1 MIGDVGSVAEYHV
14 GDDAM
19 LFGLLAAAEH
29 AGIEACWTVVSAAPD
44 SAAARFGHHTVP
56 TFGFEACPD
65 EASRAALL
73 AELDLLPVSAPGPG
87 RQLREATRTADA
99 VVIAG
104 GGNLSMS
111 WPPLVYER
119 VALSR
124 LARRLGL
131 PVVLTGQS
139 IGPRFGS
146 EVRPLVAELLGTAAE
161 VGVRERGSHAL
172 AQLFG
177 VPDDRIA
184 LGGDDAAALAGEQP
198 PAAGLIPGP
207 FIAVTLND
215 LGGTALAA
223 VAAQLAEL
231 SHRTGAA
238 VVLVPHV
245 GQLDGAPTHD
255 VAVAQRVAAV
265 IDARLAELGDG
276 LRAIVVPLPSA
287 AQAVWYCQ
295 RAELVISSRYH
306 PVVFAAAN
314 RTPMLFLYQDDH
326 TAMKGV
332 GALTQYGMA
341 GWRLQ
346 VTDCLAGRLL
356 RAATQLWEQ
365 RGRLAALLPEDLG
378 AQVEARLALLVTRL
392 AKGVFAVSDSVSDR
406 PDWME
411 QGPPSFVELWEA
423 ELAAALRQLSALRQ
437 HAEAAEQYALSLQQQ
452 AELQEP
458 YVLSLLRRAEIAE
471 EYAASLLGRAETAEQ
486 YAATLETR
494 LGERRR

>member
-1 MIGDVGSVAEYHV
+1 MNEILFMIGETPVHTGEALL
-14 GDDAM
+14 G
-19 LFGLLAAAEH
+19 FGALALVLLARSEKH
-29 AGIEACWTVVSAAPD
+29 FDLVFSDVVMPGMNGIELGLEV
-44 SAAARFGHHTVP
+44 
-56 TFGFEACPD
+56 
-65 EASRAALL
+65 
-73 AELDLLPVSAPGPG
+73 
-87 RQLREATRTADA
+87 
-99 VVIAG
+99 
-104 GGNLSMS
+104 
-111 WPPLVYER
+111 
-119 VALSR
+119 
-124 LARRLGL
+124 RRCYPGL

-223 VAAQLAEL
+223 IAAQLAEL
-231 SHRTGAA
+231 SHRTGSA
-238 VVLVPHV
+238 VVL
-245 GQLDGAPTHD
+245 
-255 VAVAQRVAAV
+255 
-265 IDARLAELGDG
+265 
-276 LRAIVVPLPSA
+276 
-287 AQAVWYCQ
+287 VWYCQ
-295 RAELVISSRYH
+295 RAELVFSSRYH
-306 PVVFAAAN
+306 PVVFAVAN
-314 RTPMLFLYQDDH
+314 RTPMLFLYQDDY